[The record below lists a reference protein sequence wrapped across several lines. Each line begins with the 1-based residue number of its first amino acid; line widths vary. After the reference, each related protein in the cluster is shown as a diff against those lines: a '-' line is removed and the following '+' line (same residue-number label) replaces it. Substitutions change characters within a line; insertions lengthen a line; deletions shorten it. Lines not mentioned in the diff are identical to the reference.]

1 MELKEFCKNLEINYE
16 ENIARF
22 AGNENIYIKFLKR
35 LLEDNTYNN
44 LKQAFSQNFY
54 EDIEK
59 YAHML
64 KGLAANLGI
73 NRIFLLSNDIV
84 QSVRQKEFNNIDNL
98 YDKLTK
104 EYELT
109 VQMIRNID

>member
-1 MELKEFCKNLEINYE
+1 MNLKEFCENLEINYQ

-35 LLEDNTYNN
+35 FLEDNTYNN
-44 LKQAFSQNFY
+44 LKQAYSQKSY
-54 EDIEK
+54 EYIEK

-73 NRIFLLSNDIV
+73 NRIFLLSNEIV
-84 QSVRQKEFNNIDNL
+84 QNERQKEFNKLDNL
-98 YDKLTK
+98 YDKLIK

-109 VQMIRNID
+109 IQMIENIE

>member
-1 MELKEFCKNLEINYE
+1 MKLKDICYELDINYE
-16 ENIARF
+16 ENISRF

-35 LLEDNTYNN
+35 FLEDNTYNN
-44 LKQAFSQNFY
+44 LKQAYSQKSY

-59 YAHML
+59 YSHML

-73 NRIFLLSNDIV
+73 NRIFLLSNEIV
-84 QSVRQKEFNNIDNL
+84 QNVRQKEFNKLDNL
-98 YDKLTK
+98 YDKLVK

-109 VQMIRNID
+109 IQMIENIE